1 MQTAPHKDD
10 FPYGELRTYGC
21 WPRKKTPPSVIEGG
35 IEWDRAIPM
44 SQIESTEAYREY

>member
-10 FPYGELRTYGC
+10 FPYGELRTYGY